1 MCHTGAGPG
10 PDDLDGSPAWP
21 PARDLRRV
29 NPSLQSPDAQLQPRS
44 RLRREQQQPGMD
56 DAEDD
61 ESRLGWEAFQAM
73 CKLASKLN
81 TRSTKGA
88 EEFNRYAEQVV
99 VGLGLNFFE
108 CFEDEHRLA
117 GQLAFRGR
125 ARVVMRV
132 LLLLMLEDCCTCKHA
147 LCSSMQCEQIL
158 LQSSPSIQL
167 LTAASSSQQA

>member
-1 MCHTGAGPG
+1 LCHTGPG

-29 NPSLQSPDAQLQPRS
+29 NPTLQSPDAQLQPRS
-44 RLRREQQQPGMD
+44 RLRREQQHPGMD

-61 ESRLGWEAFQAM
+61 ESHLGWEAFQAM

-81 TRSTKGA
+81 THSTKGA

-117 GQLAFRGR
+117 GQLAFQGR

-132 LLLLMLEDCCTCKHA
+132 LLLLMLEDYCTLKHA
-147 LCSSMQCEQIL
+147 LCSSMQCEQTL
-158 LQSSPSIQL
+158 LQSSPSVQL
-167 LTAASSSQQA
+167 LTAASSSCQA

>member
-1 MCHTGAGPG
+1 
-10 PDDLDGSPAWP
+10 
-21 PARDLRRV
+21 
-29 NPSLQSPDAQLQPRS
+29 
-44 RLRREQQQPGMD
+44 MD

-61 ESRLGWEAFQAM
+61 ETHLGWEACQAM

-81 TRSTKGA
+81 THSTKGA

-99 VGLGLNFFE
+99 VGLGLNFHE

-132 LLLLMLEDCCTCKHA
+132 LLWLMLEDYRTFEHA
-147 LCSSMQCEQIL
+147 LCSSLQCEHPL
-158 LQSSPSIQL
+158 LL
-167 LTAASSSQQA
+167 W